1 MRLRHLCVLPSLV
14 LALGTTLVLTPAPA
28 AAAAAPA
35 TSGVSAAA
43 TPDFNM
49 VVVGDPGTNPPSR
62 SVKRGSGAPYFV
74 TITCLNG
81 FTGSVTL
88 SLTGSIPAHST
99 VEITNPTGCGSLKSG
114 EVAVQTMKVITPTG
128 TFDMTIHG
136 RSGTLE
142 HDQAIVMTVR

>member
-1 MRLRHLCVLPSLV
+1 MRIRHLFVLPSVV

-28 AAAAAPA
+28 AAAAPA
-35 TSGVSAAA
+35 TRGVSAAA
-43 TPDFNM
+43 TPDFHM
-49 VVVGDPGTNPPSR
+49 IVEGDPGTNPPSR

-88 SLTGSIPAHST
+88 SLTGNVPAHST
-99 VEITNPTGCGSLKSG
+99 VEITNPSGCGSLKSG

-142 HDQAIVMTVR
+142 HDQPIILTVR

>member
-1 MRLRHLCVLPSLV
+1 MRLRHLFVLPSLM
-14 LALGTTLVLTPAPA
+14 LALGTTLVLAPAPA
-28 AAAAAPA
+28 AAAAAR
-35 TSGVSAAA
+35 GVTASA

-49 VVVGDPGTNPPSR
+49 IVDGDPGTNPPSR

-74 TITCLNG
+74 TINCLNG

-88 SLTGSIPAHST
+88 SLTGNIPANST
-99 VEITNPTGCGSLKSG
+99 VQISNPTGCGSLKSG

-142 HDQAIVMTVR
+142 HDQPIVLTVR

>member
-1 MRLRHLCVLPSLV
+1 MRLRRLFVLPA
-14 LALGTTLVLTPAPA
+14 LALAFGTMLVQTPARA
-28 AAAAAPA
+28 DAAPA
-35 TSGVSAAA
+35 SGVSATA
-43 TPDFNM
+43 TPDFQM
-49 VVVGDPGTNPPSR
+49 IVDGDPGTNPPSR

-88 SLTGSIPAHST
+88 SLTGSIPANST

-114 EVAVQTMKVITPTG
+114 EVAIQTHKVITPTG

-136 RSGTLE
+136 KSGSLV
-142 HDQAIVMTVR
+142 HDQPIVLTVS

>member
-1 MRLRHLCVLPSLV
+1 MRLRQLFVLPSLI
-14 LALGTTLVLTPAPA
+14 LALGTTLVLTPAPTA
-28 AAAAAPA
+28 AAA
-35 TSGVSAAA
+35 SRGVSASA
-43 TPDFNM
+43 TPDFKM
-49 VVVGDPGTNPPSR
+49 IVEGDPGTNPPSR

-88 SLTGSIPAHST
+88 SLTGNIPAHST
-99 VEITNPTGCGSLKSG
+99 VEITNPSGCGSLKSG